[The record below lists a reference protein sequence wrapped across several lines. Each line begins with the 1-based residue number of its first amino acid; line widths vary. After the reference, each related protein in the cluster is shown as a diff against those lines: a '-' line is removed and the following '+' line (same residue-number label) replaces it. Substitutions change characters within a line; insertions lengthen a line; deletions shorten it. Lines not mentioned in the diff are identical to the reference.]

1 MKLSK
6 YFIPALLS
14 PLMLVGCAD
23 YDDWNYNVEKP
34 NTIAGYEYLN
44 DYAPLKDNIN
54 RSSAGDFKLGAG
66 LGESEFESGTGPLF
80 RLAAHNFDEVV
91 AGNAMKMASCVADN
105 GDMDFSGVASFIQS
119 SEEAGVSVYGHTLA
133 WHSQQPVKWLNSL
146 LKDKPI
152 PIPEGGDNP
161 CIVYDNG
168 EAGANSWDKQAIVTL
183 STPMEAG
190 KTYVFSA
197 QIKADEGG
205 DIQAVPI
212 WTTSPNLNQW
222 GGSNDVQYLAVFKLG
237 NSFTTCTWE
246 FQAAFPIDKVQFFMG
261 KIPGKIYFD
270 DVTCKE
276 KGSDSEMVPNGT
288 FDGADISAW
297 SANWNGPSF
306 KIEGVAAG
314 PSTYMADLIDN
325 GDMEGPEANNFAKKE
340 NSGSI
345 VYEITDGVGKNGSRG
360 VKIVSKGGQ
369 ADAWESQFWIVSNE
383 VLHIGDKIHVEFDYR
398 ADGGCA
404 GTNVDT
410 QAHFGPGEYQHWACC
425 GTVAFTNEWQR
436 YTKDFTVDASMAKK
450 ADTGMKSIAFNMSP
464 NADAGAYYIDN
475 VVLQIEKEGEG
486 IPLTPEEKKDTL
498 TWAMDKWIKGM
509 MEACEGKVKAWDV
522 VNEAISGGNPDAEGV
537 YALQHDLEG
546 TKPEDFY
553 WQDYLGDY
561 DYVRTAVRLA
571 REYGPEDI
579 KLFINDYNLE
589 YEWDGKDNKKLQSL
603 IKWIERWESDGVT
616 KIDGIGTQTHI
627 SFCADPDI
635 QKKHEELIKNSFQ
648 LMANTGKLIRISE
661 LDMGYDDANGNKVMT
676 VDMTEEMHKQ
686 MSDFYKWIIKTYMEI
701 IPAAQQWGICQWCI
715 KDSPTGSAWRPGEP
729 TGLWMVKK
737 ELNGNEV
744 VYRKHTYG
752 GFADGL
758 AGKE

>member
-1 MKLSK
+1 MNKKILSAIC
-6 YFIPALLS
+6 FVT
-14 PLMLVGCAD
+14 LVASCAD
-23 YDDWNYNVEKP
+23 NDMIGGLTVEKP
-34 NTIAGYEYLN
+34 AELAGYEYLN
-44 DYAPLKDNIN
+44 NYEPLKNNIV
-54 RSSAGDFKLGAG
+54 RKSGSQFKLGVGTDATQYVNQG
-66 LGESEFESGTGPLF
+66 LEYSMVNSNFEETEP
-80 RLAAHNFDEVV
+80 
-91 AGNAMKMASCVADN
+91 GNEMKMGSCVN
-105 GDMDFSGVASFIQS
+105 EKGDMDFGTVS
-119 SEEAGVSVYGHTLA
+119 SYVNAATDAGLSVYGHTLA

-450 ADTGMKSIAFNMSP
+450 EDTGMKSIAFNMSP
-464 NADAGAYYIDN
+464 NAADGAYYIDN

-498 TWAMDKWIKGM
+498 IWAMDRWIKGM

-553 WQDYLGDY
+553 WQDYLDDY

-579 KLFINDYNLE
+579 KLFVNDYNLE
-589 YEWDGKDNKKLQSL
+589 YEWHGNDNKKLQSL

>member
-1 MKLSK
+1 
-6 YFIPALLS
+6 
-14 PLMLVGCAD
+14 MLQ
-23 YDDWNYNVEKP
+23 
-34 NTIAGYEYLN
+34 
-44 DYAPLKDNIN
+44 
-54 RSSAGDFKLGAG
+54 SGDFV
-66 LGESEFESGTGPLF
+66 GTLWIQKC
-80 RLAAHNFDEVV
+80 EVL
-91 AGNAMKMASCVADN
+91 K
-105 GDMDFSGVASFIQS
+105 I
-119 SEEAGVSVYGHTLA
+119 
-133 WHSQQPVKWLNSL
+133 VK
-146 LKDKPI
+146 
-152 PIPEGGDNP
+152 
-161 CIVYDNG
+161 
-168 EAGANSWDKQAIVTL
+168 ANS
-183 STPMEAG
+183 
-190 KTYVFSA
+190 
-197 QIKADEGG
+197 
-205 DIQAVPI
+205 
-212 WTTSPNLNQW
+212 
-222 GGSNDVQYLAVFKLG
+222 
-237 NSFTTCTWE
+237 
-246 FQAAFPIDKVQFFMG
+246 
-261 KIPGKIYFD
+261 
-270 DVTCKE
+270 
-276 KGSDSEMVPNGT
+276 
-288 FDGADISAW
+288 
-297 SANWNGPSF
+297 
-306 KIEGVAAG
+306 
-314 PSTYMADLIDN
+314 
-325 GDMEGPEANNFAKKE
+325 
-340 NSGSI
+340 
-345 VYEITDGVGKNGSRG
+345 
-360 VKIVSKGGQ
+360 
-369 ADAWESQFWIVSNE
+369 
-383 VLHIGDKIHVEFDYR
+383 
-398 ADGGCA
+398 
-404 GTNVDT
+404 
-410 QAHFGPGEYQHWACC
+410 
-425 GTVAFTNEWQR
+425 
-436 YTKDFTVDASMAKK
+436 
-450 ADTGMKSIAFNMSP
+450 
-464 NADAGAYYIDN
+464 
-475 VVLQIEKEGEG
+475 

-498 TWAMDKWIKGM
+498 IWAMDRWIKGM

-589 YEWDGKDNKKLQSL
+589 YEWHGNDNKKLQSL

-715 KDSPTGSAWRPGEP
+715 KDSPTGSGWRPGEP